1 MKDAGPSNSPAPARR
16 FGATDEQLSAELRKW
31 TGATPAL
38 HPVGELLDRHWE
50 AAFAYARLCTD
61 GPRSAGML
69 TTAAFTRLFGET
81 LRQNGPTSAWRPH
94 LLLTVRRIAAEW
106 AGDHRCD
113 TLHPDLLAGTGDGD
127 RPASRLL
134 PSPRRRLL
142 SGAFQRL
149 PQSARCLLWHVEV
162 EAEPLLSPAGLLGLD
177 EEGARV
183 ELGRARDRLRE
194 ESLQLHRELAP
205 DEECR
210 RYLRL
215 LDVTYRRGGVDIDPD
230 LRAHIEGCG
239 HCSAAA
245 EQLDQF
251 NHDLGVALS
260 EAVLGWG
267 GRGYA
272 ERRAH
277 EAGQSAGGGRHAGKP
292 ERPGSA
298 AGAAAAVMPAGA
310 ARELFPDPVALAR
323 EVFPDPVDLTYEII
337 PDPVR
342 APRETFPGPAR
353 ERREAAPD
361 PARAPHETYPG
372 PTGEG
377 REAFPGPVGGAR
389 EAFPGPVGGARE
401 AFPGPVGGAREA
413 FPGPVGGAREA
424 FPGPVGGAR
433 ETFTGTGQA
442 PDAFRDPVRVPRET
456 YPGPAG
462 EGREVFP
469 DPVALAG
476 AVGESFTDPGGPA
489 AVPPTPPRPAGVAP
503 AAGTARTPAGADV
516 SVPPAPAPRGPRPEG
531 PRTAARRSAQK
542 AARRTARRR
551 NLTAGVLTVSGLVVL
566 PLVLWSTG
574 NSGDGA
580 PAGADRPTGEAPD
593 SDAGEASRDP
603 SWADAGDAEKG
614 ALRGRLHNVSSDLCV
629 GIDGK
634 KAVAGGEAELTT
646 CSADAAQQWTY
657 ETDGLL
663 RNGAAPDLCLDSQ
676 LGYSVRLAP
685 CAGASRPDPKNI
697 RYDFTLQG
705 ALVPRS
711 DQDLALTP
719 AATDGSGALV
729 LKARTDDEVQRWVI
743 DTSKADLRM
752 KAVNWNAAV
761 PAPPPTP
768 TPTPTPSKTPEPT
781 PTPSATSPAPQPTP
795 SSPAATDSP
804 CHHYGYY
811 CDSDGQYGNPGYGY
825 PGYGY
830 GYGYGGRG

>member
-113 TLHPDLLAGTGDGD
+113 TLHPDLLAGAGDGD

-245 EQLDQF
+245 DQLDQF

-267 GRGYA
+267 GRDYA
-272 ERRAH
+272 QRRAH

-292 ERPGSA
+292 ERPGTA

-323 EVFPDPVDLTYEII
+323 EVFPDPVDLTYEIM

-342 APRETFPGPAR
+342 PPRETFPGPSR

-361 PARAPHETYPG
+361 PVRAPHEAYPA

-377 REAFPGPVGGAR
+377 REALQGPLGGVPEAFQGPLGGAP
-389 EAFPGPVGGARE
+389 EAFMGPGRAPHE
-401 AFPGPVGGAREA
+401 PF
-413 FPGPVGGAREA
+413 
-424 FPGPVGGAR
+424 
-433 ETFTGTGQA
+433 TGQA
-442 PDAFRDPVRVPRET
+442 APEAFRDPLRAPRGT

-462 EGREVFP
+462 QGGEVFP

-489 AVPPTPPRPAGVAP
+489 AVPPPLARPEGVAP
-503 AAGTARTPAGADV
+503 AAGTARTPAHADV

-614 ALRGRLHNVSSDLCV
+614 ALRGRLHNVSSGLCV

-752 KAVNWNAAV
+752 KVVNWNAAV
-761 PAPPPTP
+761 PAPRPTP

-795 SSPAATDSP
+795 SSPAATDPP
-804 CHHYGYY
+804 CYHYGYY

-830 GYGYGGRG
+830 GYGGYGHGGRR

>member
-1 MKDAGPSNSPAPARR
+1 MKDAGPSNSPASARR

-81 LRQNGPTSAWRPH
+81 LRQNGPSAAWRPH

-106 AGDHRCD
+106 AGDHRLD
-113 TLHPDLLAGTGDGD
+113 SLHPQLLTGTGDGD

-134 PSPRRRLL
+134 PSQHRRLL

-162 EAEPLLSPAGLLGLD
+162 EAEPLISPAGLLGLD

-194 ESLQLHRELAP
+194 ECLQLHRELAP

-215 LDVTYRRGGVDIDPD
+215 LDVTYRRGGLDIDPD

-245 EQLDQF
+245 DQLDQF

-267 GRGYA
+267 GRDYAQSRAHAVGERAGGRDAA
-272 ERRAH
+272 ER
-277 EAGQSAGGGRHAGKP
+277 

-298 AGAAAAVMPAGA
+298 AGAATAVMPAGA
-310 ARELFPDPVALAR
+310 ARDLFPDPVALAR
-323 EVFPDPVDLTYEII
+323 EVFPDPVDLAYEII

-342 APRETFPGPAR
+342 APRESFPGPAR
-353 ERREAAPD
+353 EGRREPFPD
-361 PARAPHETYPG
+361 QAGGAG
-372 PTGEG
+372 GV
-377 REAFPGPVGGAR
+377 FPDRVGGAR
-389 EAFPGPVGGARE
+389 EAFPDRVGGAGGV
-401 AFPGPVGGAREA
+401 FP
-413 FPGPVGGAREA
+413 
-424 FPGPVGGAR
+424 
-433 ETFTGTGQA
+433 
-442 PDAFRDPVRVPRET
+442 DPVRGARDAF
-456 YPGPAG
+456 PGPAG

-489 AVPPTPPRPAGVAP
+489 ATPPPPRIPPGVDP
-503 AAGTARTPAGADV
+503 AAGAAQAAARADRAV
-516 SVPPAPAPRGPRPEG
+516 TSPPAPPARRPEG
-531 PRTAARRSAQK
+531 PRTAARRTAHK
-542 AARRTARRR
+542 AARRAARRR
-551 NLTAGVLTVSGLVVL
+551 NLTAGILTVSGLVVL

-580 PAGADRPTGEAPD
+580 PAGSDRPTGEVPD
-593 SDAGEASRDP
+593 SDAGEASGDS
-603 SWADAGDAEKG
+603 SWAGAGEAEKG
-614 ALRGRLHNVSSDLCV
+614 ALRGRLHNVSSGLCV

-634 KAVAGGEAELTT
+634 KAVAGGEAELAP
-646 CSADAAQQWTY
+646 CSAEAAQQWTY
-657 ETDGLL
+657 ETDGRL
-663 RNGAAPDLCLDSQ
+663 RNGAAPDLCLDSR

-685 CAGASRPDPKNI
+685 CTGASRPDPKNI

-729 LKARTDDEVQRWVI
+729 LKARVDDEVQRWVI
-743 DTSKADLRM
+743 DTSKADLQM
-752 KAVNWNAAV
+752 EAVTWNAAV
-761 PAPPPTP
+761 PAQRSTP
-768 TPTPTPSKTPEPT
+768 APTPTPSRTPKPT
-781 PTPSATSPAPQPTP
+781 PTPSVASPAPRPTP
-795 SSPAATDSP
+795 SGPAATDSP
-804 CHHYGYY
+804 CDRYGYY
-811 CDSDGQYGNPGYGY
+811 CDSDGRYGNPGHGY

-830 GYGYGGRG
+830 GGYGYGYGGGRR

>member
-1 MKDAGPSNSPAPARR
+1 MKDAGPSNSPAPARG

-50 AAFAYARLCTD
+50 AAFGYARLCTD

-94 LLLTVRRIAAEW
+94 LLVTVRRIAAEW
-106 AGDHRCD
+106 AGDHRLD
-113 TLHPDLLAGTGDGD
+113 MLHPELLTGTGEGE

-134 PSPRRRLL
+134 PSQRRRLL

-162 EAEPLLSPAGLLGLD
+162 EAEPLTSPAGLLGLD

-194 ESLQLHRELAP
+194 ECLQLHRELAP

-215 LDVTYRRGGVDIDPD
+215 LDVTYRRGGLTLDPD

-245 EQLDQF
+245 DQLDQF
-251 NHDLGVALS
+251 NHGLGAALA

-267 GRGYA
+267 GRAYA
-272 ERRAH
+272 ESRAN
-277 EAGQSAGGGRHAGKP
+277 EAGESTGGGRPTERG
-292 ERPGSA
+292 RPGGA
-298 AGAAAAVMPAGA
+298 AGAATAAIPAAA

-323 EVFPDPVDLTYEII
+323 EVFPDPAGMAYEII

-342 APRETFPGPAR
+342 AAR
-353 ERREAAPD
+353 EPSGEPVREERD
-361 PARAPHETYPG
+361 V
-372 PTGEG
+372 
-377 REAFPGPVGGAR
+377 FP
-389 EAFPGPVGGARE
+389 
-401 AFPGPVGGAREA
+401 
-413 FPGPVGGAREA
+413 
-424 FPGPVGGAR
+424 
-433 ETFTGTGQA
+433 
-442 PDAFRDPVRVPRET
+442 DPVRPVREPL
-456 YPGPAG
+456 PGPAG
-462 EGREVFP
+462 GGRGTFP
-469 DPVALAG
+469 DPVALTG
-476 AVGESFTDPGGPA
+476 TVGESFTAPGGPA
-489 AVPPTPPRPAGVAP
+489 ATPPPP
-503 AAGTARTPAGADV
+503 AADGAGAPPDRAHPPGTAYEGL
-516 SVPPAPAPRGPRPEG
+516 SVPPPVTAPPGPRPEG
-531 PRTAARRSAQK
+531 PRTAARRSAHRT
-542 AARRTARRR
+542 ARRAARRR
-551 NLTAGVLTVSGLVVL
+551 NLTVGILTVSGLVVL

-580 PAGADRPTGEAPD
+580 PAGADRPAGEAPD
-593 SDAGEASRDP
+593 PDAGGATTDP
-603 SWADAGDAEKG
+603 SSAGADDAGKG
-614 ALRGRLHNVSSDLCV
+614 TLRGRLHNVASGLCV
-629 GIDGK
+629 GIDGE
-634 KAVAGGEAELTT
+634 KAVEGGEAELTA

-663 RNGAAPDLCLDSQ
+663 RNGAAPDLCLDSR

-685 CAGASRPDPKNI
+685 CAGPSRPDPKHI

-711 DQDLALTP
+711 DQDLALAP
-719 AATDGSGALV
+719 AATNGSGALV
-729 LKARTDDEVQRWVI
+729 LKARTDDEAQRWVI

-752 KAVNWNAAV
+752 KAVNWNAAA
-761 PAPPPTP
+761 PAPRPTP
-768 TPTPTPSKTPEPT
+768 TPTPTPSKTPEPG
-781 PTPSATSPAPQPTP
+781 PTPSATSPAPRPAP

-804 CHHYGYY
+804 CDRYGYY
-811 CDSDGQYGNPGYGY
+811 CDADGRYGNPGYGY

-830 GYGYGGRG
+830 GPGYGGYGYGYGGDARR

>member
-1 MKDAGPSNSPAPARR
+1 MKDAGPSNSPASARR

-81 LRQNGPTSAWRPH
+81 LRQNGPSAAWRPH

-106 AGDHRCD
+106 AGDHRLD
-113 TLHPDLLAGTGDGD
+113 SLHPQLLTGTGDGD

-134 PSPRRRLL
+134 PSQHRRLL

-162 EAEPLLSPAGLLGLD
+162 EAEPLISPAGLLGLD

-194 ESLQLHRELAP
+194 ECLQLHRELAP

-215 LDVTYRRGGVDIDPD
+215 LDVTYRRGGLDIDPD

-239 HCSAAA
+239 HCSATAD
-245 EQLDQF
+245 QLDQF

-267 GRGYA
+267 GRDYAQSRAHAAGERAGGERDAA
-272 ERRAH
+272 ER
-277 EAGQSAGGGRHAGKP
+277 

-298 AGAAAAVMPAGA
+298 AGAATAVMPAGA

-323 EVFPDPVDLTYEII
+323 EVFPDPVDLAYEII

-342 APRETFPGPAR
+342 APREPFPGPAR
-353 ERREAAPD
+353 EGRREPFPD
-361 PARAPHETYPG
+361 QVGGASG
-372 PTGEG
+372 V
-377 REAFPGPVGGAR
+377 FPDQVGGVGGVFPDQVGGAR
-389 EAFPGPVGGARE
+389 EAFPDPDRAVR
-401 AFPGPVGGAREA
+401 
-413 FPGPVGGAREA
+413 
-424 FPGPVGGAR
+424 
-433 ETFTGTGQA
+433 
-442 PDAFRDPVRVPRET
+442 DAF
-456 YPGPAG
+456 PGPAG
-462 EGREVFP
+462 ESREVFP

-489 AVPPTPPRPAGVAP
+489 ATPPPPRIPRGVHP
-503 AAGTARTPAGADV
+503 AAGTAQAPARVDRA
-516 SVPPAPAPRGPRPEG
+516 VPPSPAPPARRPEG
-531 PRTAARRSAQK
+531 PRTAARRSAHK
-542 AARRTARRR
+542 AARRAARRR
-551 NLTAGVLTVSGLVVL
+551 NLTAGILTVSGLVVL

-580 PAGADRPTGEAPD
+580 PAGSDRPTGEVPD

-603 SWADAGDAEKG
+603 SWAGAGEAEKG
-614 ALRGRLHNVSSDLCV
+614 ALRGRLHNVSSGLCV

-634 KAVAGGEAELTT
+634 KAVAGGEAELAP
-646 CSADAAQQWTY
+646 CSAEAAQQWTY

-685 CAGASRPDPKNI
+685 CTGASRPDPKNI

-729 LKARTDDEVQRWVI
+729 LKARVDDEVQRWVI
-743 DTSKADLRM
+743 DTSKADLQM
-752 KAVNWNAAV
+752 EAVTWNADV
-761 PAPPPTP
+761 PVQRSTP
-768 TPTPTPSKTPEPT
+768 APTPTPSRTPEPT
-781 PTPSATSPAPQPTP
+781 ATPSVTSPAPRPTP
-795 SSPAATDSP
+795 SRPDATDSP
-804 CHHYGYY
+804 CERYGYY
-811 CDSDGQYGNPGYGY
+811 CDSDGRYGNPGYGY

-830 GYGYGGRG
+830 GYGGYGYGGGRR

>member
-1 MKDAGPSNSPAPARR
+1 MKDAGPSNSPASARG

-38 HPVGELLDRHWE
+38 QPVGELLDRHWE

-94 LLLTVRRIAAEW
+94 LLITVRRIAAEW

-162 EAEPLLSPAGLLGLD
+162 EAEPLTSPAGLLGLD

-205 DEECR
+205 DEQCR

-215 LDVTYRRGGVDIDPD
+215 LDVTYRRGGLDLDPD

-245 EQLDQF
+245 DQLDQF

-267 GRGYA
+267 GRDYA

-277 EAGQSAGGGRHAGKP
+277 EAGESAGGGRHAGKP
-292 ERPGSA
+292 ERPGTA

-323 EVFPDPVDLTYEII
+323 EVFPDPVDLAYEII
-337 PDPVR
+337 PDPVRPPRGTSGSARERRAAAPDPVR
-342 APRETFPGPAR
+342 APRETFPGW
-353 ERREAAPD
+353 
-361 PARAPHETYPG
+361 
-372 PTGEG
+372 TGEG
-377 REAFPGPVGGAR
+377 REAFSGPVGRAREDFPADPVRAPREAVPGPAREDFPGPVHTAR
-389 EAFPGPVGGARE
+389 EAFPGPVRQGRE
-401 AFPGPVGGAREA
+401 AFPD
-413 FPGPVGGAREA
+413 
-424 FPGPVGGAR
+424 
-433 ETFTGTGQA
+433 Q
-442 PDAFRDPVRVPRET
+442 
-456 YPGPAG
+456 
-462 EGREVFP
+462 
-469 DPVALAG
+469 VALAG

-489 AVPPTPPRPAGVAP
+489 AVPPPPPRPEGVAP
-503 AAGTARTPAGADV
+503 AAGPAQAPARADV
-516 SVPPAPAPRGPRPEG
+516 SVPPAPAPRAPRPEG
-531 PRTAARRSAQK
+531 SRAAARRSAQK

-580 PAGADRPTGEAPD
+580 PAGPERPTGEAPD
-593 SDAGEASRDP
+593 SEAGEASRDP
-603 SWADAGDAEKG
+603 SWAGAGDAEKG
-614 ALRGRLHNVSSDLCV
+614 ALRGRLHNVSSGLCV

-634 KAVAGGEAELTT
+634 KAVEGAEAELAT

-663 RNGAAPDLCLDSQ
+663 RNGAAPDLCLDSR

-685 CAGASRPDPKNI
+685 CTGASRPDPKDI

-729 LKARTDDEVQRWVI
+729 LKARADDEVQRWVI
-743 DTSKADLRM
+743 DTSRAKLQM
-752 KAVNWNAAV
+752 ESVNWNAAAPV
-761 PAPPPTP
+761 PHPTP

-781 PTPSATSPAPQPTP
+781 PRPSATSPAPQPTT
-795 SSPAATDSP
+795 SSPAATESP
-804 CHHYGYY
+804 CHSYGYY
-811 CDSDGQYGNPGYGY
+811 CDPDGRYGNPGYGY

-830 GYGYGGRG
+830 GYGGYGYGGGGRR

>member
-215 LDVTYRRGGVDIDPD
+215 LDVTYRRGGVGIDPD

-245 EQLDQF
+245 DQLDQF

-267 GRGYA
+267 GRDYA
-272 ERRAH
+272 QRRAH
-277 EAGQSAGGGRHAGKP
+277 EAGQSAGSGRHAGKP
-292 ERPGSA
+292 ERPGTA

-342 APRETFPGPAR
+342 PPRETFPGPSR

-361 PARAPHETYPG
+361 PVRAPHETYPG

-377 REAFPGPVGGAR
+377 REAFPGPLGGAP
-389 EAFPGPVGGARE
+389 EAFPGPGRAPRE
-401 AFPGPVGGAREA
+401 PF
-413 FPGPVGGAREA
+413 
-424 FPGPVGGAR
+424 
-433 ETFTGTGQA
+433 TGQA
-442 PDAFRDPVRVPRET
+442 APEAFRDPLRAPRET

-489 AVPPTPPRPAGVAP
+489 AVPPTPARPEGVAP
-503 AAGTARTPAGADV
+503 AAGTARTPAHADV
-516 SVPPAPAPRGPRPEG
+516 SGPPAPAPRGPRPEG

-614 ALRGRLHNVSSDLCV
+614 ALRGRLHNVSSGLCV
-629 GIDGK
+629 GIDGE

-743 DTSKADLRM
+743 DTAKADLR
-752 KAVNWNAAV
+752 KKVVNWNAAV
-761 PAPPPTP
+761 PAPRPTP

-804 CHHYGYY
+804 CHRYGYY

-830 GYGYGGRG
+830 GYGGYGYGGRR